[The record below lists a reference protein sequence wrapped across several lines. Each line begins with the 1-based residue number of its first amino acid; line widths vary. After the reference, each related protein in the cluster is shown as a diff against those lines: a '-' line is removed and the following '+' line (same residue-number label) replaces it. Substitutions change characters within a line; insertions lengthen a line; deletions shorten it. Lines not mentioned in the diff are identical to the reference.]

1 MIDQPTQTRAGEE
14 LNKEALASYLRS
26 HLSIA
31 PEISIQQ
38 FPSGYSNLTYLIQ
51 SGRVEFVLRRPPLG
65 ANIKSAHDMTREFQ
79 VLTSLRK
86 AGYQKSPEP
95 ILLCEDDFVMGA
107 KFYLM
112 RRVKG
117 MILRNRVPKELK
129 IEPAAFRAL
138 STSAIDQLVHLH
150 QLDIFSSGL
159 DQLGKPEGYVQRQV
173 EGWTKRYENS
183 QTDEIASLNETAIW
197 MKNNLPGS
205 SSVAFIHNDFK
216 YDNLVLDPNDLTQVF
231 AVLDWEMATV
241 GDPLM
246 DLGTTLAYWAEA
258 TDSDALKPFNL
269 TWMPGNLTRK
279 EVLDYYQRKSGR
291 SIDNMIFYYA
301 FGSFKVAVIC
311 QQIYFRYK
319 KGISQD
325 PRFASLIHVIKA
337 CGENARRAITN
348 LKI

>member
-1 MIDQPTQTRAGEE
+1 MIDQPAQTRTGEE
-14 LNKEALASYLRS
+14 LNKEALSLYLRNQ
-26 HLSIA
+26 LAIA
-31 PEISIQQ
+31 GEISIQQ

-51 SGRVEFVLRRPPLG
+51 SNHNEFVLRRPPIG
-65 ANIKSAHDMTREFQ
+65 ANVKSAHDMAREFN
-79 VLTSLRK
+79 VLACLRK

-95 ILLCEDDFVMGA
+95 VLLCEDESIIGS

-112 RRVKG
+112 KRVKG
-117 MILRNRVPKELK
+117 VILRNRVPKDLS
-129 IEPAAFRAL
+129 IQPATFHAL
-138 STSAIDQLVHLH
+138 SKSAIDQMVHLH
-150 QLDIFSSGL
+150 QLDLHSSGL
-159 DQLGKPEGYVQRQV
+159 GQLGKPDGYVQRQV

-183 QTDEIASLNETAIW
+183 QTDEIDSLNETSEW
-197 MKNNLPGS
+197 MKKNLPDS
-205 SSVAFIHNDFK
+205 SSVAFVHNDFK
-216 YDNLVLDPNDLTQVF
+216 YDNLVLDPGVLTQVL

-241 GDPLM
+241 GDPVM

-269 TWMPGNLTRK
+269 TWMPGNLTRQ
-279 EVLDYYQRKSGR
+279 EVLNYYQEKSGK
-291 SIDNMIFYYA
+291 SIDSITFYYA

-319 KGISQD
+319 KGVTQD